1 LTHDVAGAAVA
12 AEPDETRRIYQRIAS
27 GGADGCNCQ
36 PCQNFRLVRD
46 EAYPAEFRALL
57 EELGI
62 DYRKE
67 LEVYGG
73 DPLPDGSHV
82 YEGWFC
88 FVGKAYGRALTVPY
102 GETAFHYQLS
112 DTARSP
118 QREFDGQ
125 SVLHLAFRTTVRWRL
140 PQPWSLS

>member
-1 LTHDVAGAAVA
+1 MTHEIAGATVA
-12 AEPDETRRIYQRIAS
+12 AEPEVTRSIYKLIAN
-27 GGADGCNCQ
+27 GGADACNCQ
-36 PCQNFRLVRD
+36 ACQNYRLVRD
-46 EAYPAEFRALL
+46 VAYPPEFRALL
-57 EELGI
+57 HELGI

-73 DPLPDGSHV
+73 DPLPGGAHL

-102 GETAFHYQLS
+102 GETAFHYRLS

-118 QREFDGQ
+118 QREFDGHG
-125 SVLHLAFRTTVRWRL
+125 VVHIAFRATVPWRL
-140 PQPWSLS
+140 PEPWSLS